1 MVKKQYHHETII
13 NGKYSLNYLNY
24 IDFIMT
30 KTFSNKFINANEAF
44 EYWYQCIEHHGT
56 DFAGTKALFNIG
68 FEMAKPYERNITH
81 DWRKFRQDY
90 AFAEW
95 EWYLSGDRNIKKL
108 GELYG
113 KVPEIWKHMADDYGN
128 VNSNYGWQ
136 WNRMYQL
143 DYVIDRLKSDKNTR
157 QATIS
162 IYDGKEHPLYH
173 KDTPCTYAIQFTIVN
188 DKLNMCV
195 TMRSN
200 DLWYGFCNDQY
211 CFSQLQEMVALETE
225 YDVGSYFHFAHNLH
239 LYERDLGK
247 YPQRPDNLAQ
257 RKADHY
263 A

>member
-68 FEMAKPYERNITH
+68 FEMAKPHERNITH
-81 DWRKFRQDY
+81 DWRNFRQDY